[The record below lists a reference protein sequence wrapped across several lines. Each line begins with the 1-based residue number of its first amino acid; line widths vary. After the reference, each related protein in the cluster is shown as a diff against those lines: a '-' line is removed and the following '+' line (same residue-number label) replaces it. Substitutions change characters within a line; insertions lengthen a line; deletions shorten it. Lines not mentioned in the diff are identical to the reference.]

1 MTNIILIRHGQ
12 TEWNRSERFR
22 GHADVPLDKIG
33 LMQADATGK
42 RIAAQWKPDAVYAG
56 PLSRTFNTAEA
67 MARST
72 SLTVQIEPDLI
83 DVDCGDWQGLTPDE
97 VSRRWPTEF
106 QAYLHSP
113 GKFRFPGGEA
123 LEMARLRAM
132 KCVDGLIAR
141 YPGQTMVLVSHTA
154 LNRLI
159 LLSALGLDSSSFW
172 RIRQD
177 TCAINVFEV
186 EAGNFTLIL
195 LNETSHLLSISASH
209 VPIGKSKTV

>member
-56 PLSRTFNTAEA
+56 PLSRTLNTAEA

-83 DVDCGDWQGLTPDE
+83 DVDCGELVNQ
-97 VSRRWPTEF
+97 
-106 QAYLHSP
+106 
-113 GKFRFPGGEA
+113 K
-123 LEMARLRAM
+123 
-132 KCVDGLIAR
+132 R
-141 YPGQTMVLVSHTA
+141 Y
-154 LNRLI
+154 
-159 LLSALGLDSSSFW
+159 D
-172 RIRQD
+172 RISD
-177 TCAINVFEV
+177 
-186 EAGNFTLIL
+186 LK
-195 LNETSHLLSISASH
+195 
-209 VPIGKSKTV
+209 VP